1 MAGTFNKIKNAT
13 HRLFDKFFYDS
24 EEAADTAYQDDS
36 RYPQQ
41 GQPYQAFAPQPE
53 EDASAAFT
61 PQTAFTPQSQPV
73 YQPQPDYRQPMQP
86 EVQPASAY
94 YGQQQTPPAVQTQ
107 YSAQMQPPQRNRRA
121 RQAEDNV
128 VQFPVEQPSQAAYFK
143 PEQPASQAPAEA
155 APGTDPLRRAK
166 PVTGIRVM
174 NIRSIMDCRAA
185 ISLLRQ
191 GDLVLVTMET
201 VGDANEMRRF
211 VDTLSGACFSLMSTI
226 TKVSR
231 YGTYL
236 LAPVSMGVYCDAVI
250 SQMNS
255 AGRAKPKAQPQQQPA
270 PAQGYGAMQPGQG
283 EYPPQQYQQYQQYQ
297 QPQQPEY
304 AYRQPAPAAPVQP
317 EQQFYARPAQQEA
330 RRPVFEQQA
339 ARYGYSPDREEEEA
353 EAEAR

>member
-1 MAGTFNKIKNAT
+1 MAGTFDKLKNAT

-24 EEAADTAYQDDS
+24 EEAADAAYQDDS

-53 EDASAAFT
+53 EDASAAFA
-61 PQTAFTPQSQPV
+61 PQTAFMPAP
-73 YQPQPDYRQPMQP
+73 QPQPDYRQPMQP
-86 EVQPASAY
+86 EVQPAPAY
-94 YGQQQTPPAVQTQ
+94 YGQQQTPPSVQTQ

-143 PEQPASQAPAEA
+143 PEQPAPQGQPQASAEA
-155 APGTDPLRRAK
+155 APYTDPLHRAK

-174 NIRSIMDCRAA
+174 NIRGIMDCRAA

-201 VGDANEMRRF
+201 VGDTNEMRRF

-270 PAQGYGAMQPGQG
+270 PVQGYIPVQPGQG
-283 EYPPQQYQQYQQYQ
+283 EYPPQQYQQPQM
-297 QPQQPEY
+297 PQQPEY
-304 AYRQPAPAAPVQP
+304 AYRQPAPAAPAQP

-339 ARYGYSPDREEEEA
+339 ARYGYSPDREEEE
-353 EAEAR
+353 ESAEAR